1 MKFTLADVAAYEAK
15 RKWKAPVQPTA
26 PSKQSEAQIQEAI
39 AAYLRGFGRDCQ
51 FVRSR
56 MDKPT
61 TYQLGTPDFVGVL
74 RGVPFALE
82 VKRPGCKETREQAG
96 QIMAWQLAGARVAV
110 VHSLEEAQGFVAGKV
125 LLV

>member
-15 RKWKAPVQPTA
+15 RKWKAPAQPTA
-26 PSKQSEAQIQEAI
+26 PSKQSESEIQEAI
-39 AAYLRGFGRDCQ
+39 SAYLRGFGRDCQ

-61 TYQLGTPDFVGVL
+61 TYALGTPDFVGVL

-110 VHSLEEAQGFVAGKV
+110 VRSLTEAQEFVAGKV